1 MSKLKKISIF
11 IDSYND
17 VDHITPFVDYL
28 LSNKK
33 AKITLYKTKT
43 SNLIGCEYHLQY
55 LKEVYGLIPVYYDKD
70 FSSMYIMLMSM
81 YWKLCFFSNRA
92 KRNWLYG

>member
-33 AKITLYKTKT
+33 AKITLYKRKT
-43 SNLIGCEYHLQY
+43 SNLIGDTTKAY
-55 LKEVYGLIPVYYDKD
+55 KTFGFKPKTKIKKLIE
-70 FSSMYIMLMSM
+70 IMMKNELNNS
-81 YWKLCFFSNRA
+81 
-92 KRNWLYG
+92 